1 MDEQRNARLLIAEDE
16 ANLRLVLQKE
26 LQRLGYRVHAAPDGE
41 AALRKLEESNVD
53 VLLCDINMPRLD
65 GMELLRRVHE
75 RPNPPEVIML
85 TGQGTIE
92 TAVEAMR
99 IGAYDYLTK
108 PYSINELDVRVRQ
121 AAEKRSLR
129 VDNQRLR
136 AQIARQSPLPEIVS
150 QSQAMTEAIRLVE
163 RVAPSETSVLITGES
178 GTGKE
183 LIAQAI
189 HRLSH
194 RANGSFI
201 DLNCAAFQETLLE
214 SELFGYE
221 AGAFSGAKARKL
233 GLIELADGG
242 TLFLD
247 EVTELPP
254 TLQAKLLRA
263 IETRTF
269 FRVGGVR
276 KVEVNVRIVAATN
289 RNLDAVL
296 ADGTFR
302 ADLLYRINSFQIHLA
317 PLRERPED
325 IEPLTGHILKQ
336 LAGANAPEL
345 TPETVARLRTYSWPG
360 NVRQLR
366 NCLERAVI
374 LSNNGRIT
382 PDELP
387 PEVVKS
393 TIGPASFYPS
403 ATTAPHLS
411 PIGAAD
417 DSGGLSQ
424 PTSLREIEK
433 QQIINAL
440 EQTGWHR
447 GKAAEMLGISP
458 STLYRRLR
466 DYNLE
471 GRLR

>member
-1 MDEQRNARLLIAEDE
+1 MN
-16 ANLRLVLQKE
+16 
-26 LQRLGYRVHAAPDGE
+26 
-41 AALRKLEESNVD
+41 
-53 VLLCDINMPRLD
+53 
-65 GMELLRRVHE
+65 
-75 RPNPPEVIML
+75 
-85 TGQGTIE
+85 
-92 TAVEAMR
+92 
-99 IGAYDYLTK
+99 
-108 PYSINELDVRVRQ
+108 
-121 AAEKRSLR
+121 
-129 VDNQRLR
+129 
-136 AQIARQSPLPEIVS
+136 
-150 QSQAMTEAIRLVE
+150 EAIRLVE
-163 RVAPSETSVLITGES
+163 RVAPSEASVLITGES

-201 DLNCAAFQETLLE
+201 DLNCAAFQESLLE

-247 EVTELPP
+247 EVTELPAS
-254 TLQAKLLRA
+254 LQAKLLRA

-289 RNLDAVL
+289 RNLDTVVG
-296 ADGTFR
+296 DGTFR

-325 IEPLTGHILKQ
+325 IEPLMHYLLKQ
-336 LAGANAPEL
+336 LGGANHPEVN
-345 TPETVARLRTYSWPG
+345 PEALGKLRAYNWPG

-366 NCLERAVI
+366 NCLERAI
-374 LSNNGRIT
+374 LLSNEGRIT
-382 PDELP
+382 PSELP
-387 PEVVKS
+387 PEVARS
-393 TIGPASFYPS
+393 TNGAVPLTTGLS
-403 ATTAPHLS
+403 ACLVAGDGSMPMS
-411 PIGAAD
+411 GS
-417 DSGGLSQ
+417 DSGLPGSG
-424 PTSLREIEK
+424 SLRDVEK
-433 QQIINAL
+433 QQIIAAL

-471 GRLR
+471 NRLR